1 MALSASYNYALTRDS
16 LIARALRIIGAIAQ
30 GETPTATAVTEA
42 SQTLNEVMKEWQSDG
57 MQLWK
62 TSTIALTG
70 SVTTGATITISPS
83 TPTSMVVQPAPWKV
97 LHMYYKA
104 DSNSNDTP
112 LRMITKEEYDRL
124 TPKATTGT
132 PTQCYYK
139 PPGAAGG
146 TDNAVGTFYLFPALS
161 TAWIAAN
168 DIYATAVFPLMD
180 FDASTDNPD
189 IPSYMFNALTWAL
202 ADQLSYE
209 YGLGLGERSMISKKA
224 QMHKA
229 MALSFD
235 QEEGSLY
242 IRPEYAHG

>member
-1 MALSASYNYALTRDS
+1 
-16 LIARALRIIGAIAQ
+16 
-30 GETPTATAVTEA
+30 
-42 SQTLNEVMKEWQSDG
+42 
-57 MQLWK
+57 
-62 TSTIALTG
+62 
-70 SVTTGATITISPS
+70 
-83 TPTSMVVQPAPWKV
+83 
-97 LHMYYKA
+97 
-104 DSNSNDTP
+104 
-112 LRMITKEEYDRL
+112 
-124 TPKATTGT
+124 
-132 PTQCYYK
+132 
-139 PPGAAGG
+139 
-146 TDNAVGTFYLFPALS
+146 
-161 TAWIAAN
+161 
-168 DIYATAVFPLMD
+168 MD